1 MTQHEKR
8 YNPPMQMSVRQA
20 GEVAIVDM
28 SGNLVAGDG
37 DEELREVVNDLLA
50 EGRAGILVNLA
61 EVARM
66 DSSGV
71 GEIASSWKLAREFG
85 SALKL
90 LRPGDRVRHTLHLS
104 QILPL
109 IEVFEDEETAIASFL
124 QD

>member
-1 MTQHEKR
+1 
-8 YNPPMQMSVRQA
+8 MQMSVREA

-28 SGNLVAGDG
+28 NGNLVAGDG

-85 SALKL
+85 AALKL

-109 IEVFEDEETAIASFL
+109 IEVFEDEKTAVASFVK
-124 QD
+124 D

>member
-1 MTQHEKR
+1 
-8 YNPPMQMSVRQA
+8 MQMSVRESGQ
-20 GEVAIVDM
+20 VVIVDLN
-28 SGNLVAGDG
+28 GNLVAGDG
-37 DEELREVVNDLLA
+37 EEELREIVNDLLA
-50 EGRAGILVNLA
+50 EGRGGILVNLA

-85 SALKL
+85 VALKL

-109 IEVFEDEETAIASFL
+109 IEVFEDEETAVASFFK
-124 QD
+124 D

>member
-1 MTQHEKR
+1 MR
-8 YNPPMQMSVRQA
+8 MSVREA
-20 GEVAIVDM
+20 GNVVIVDM
-28 SGNLVAGDG
+28 DGSLVAGDG
-37 DEELREVVNDLLA
+37 DEELREIVNDLLA
-50 EGRAGILVNLA
+50 EGRPGILVNLA
-61 EVARM
+61 KVDRM

-109 IEVFEDEETAIASFL
+109 IEVFEDEQQAVASFP
-124 QD
+124 DD